1 MLTGDIAKQFTTCA
15 KRDCNKPLW
24 PDNMFFSE
32 MAVRFLSCNN
42 PMPVEMDP
50 LCFMKHNSFENDP
63 SRIEQADDI
72 PFVLYE
78 LCEICNK
85 STEPHPAACY
95 PDQSSEQSMQFG
107 YPCVSGTKM
116 KTYCAGDYSCVAT
129 YKDSPD
135 SYEKRPLMT
144 CDK

>member
-1 MLTGDIAKQFTTCA
+1 MEVSGVFAGESFYASQSDRSQKLWPKQS
-15 KRDCNKPLW
+15 NKPC
-24 PDNMFFSE
+24 FFQKYNS
-32 MAVRFLSCNN
+32 VQNN
-42 PMPVEMDP
+42 YG
-50 LCFMKHNSFENDP
+50 
-63 SRIEQADDI
+63 RRGQADHI

-85 STEPHPAACY
+85 STKPHPAACY
-95 PDQSSEQSMQFG
+95 PDHSSEPVVQFG
-107 YPCVSGTKM
+107 YPCVSGTKL
-116 KTYCAGDYSCVAT
+116 KTYCAGDFSCVAT